1 MNIKHNIALS
11 SLVLAM
17 GFPAYAAVQ
26 TEATI
31 ENTDKNIEKISIVGV
46 RSDRVSKGATGL
58 TMELNET
65 PQSISVISAEQIK
78 NFAANSINTALKM
91 ATGITVEQGETTRTS
106 YTSRGF
112 DIKST
117 QVDGVGLPNS
127 WGLVTGPMDSYG
139 YDEIEV
145 IRGANGQL
153 TGVGN
158 SAGTINYVRKRPT
171 TDNEGEIG
179 LSLGSYGSKRL
190 QADYSFL
197 LTDSGSWAAR
207 VVAAAA
213 SEAQAIYSVCISI
226 TKASPEPAESVSC
239 SSFMRTK

>member
-112 DIKST
+112 
-117 QVDGVGLPNS
+117 
-127 WGLVTGPMDSYG
+127 
-139 YDEIEV
+139 
-145 IRGANGQL
+145 
-153 TGVGN
+153 
-158 SAGTINYVRKRPT
+158 
-171 TDNEGEIG
+171 
-179 LSLGSYGSKRL
+179 
-190 QADYSFL
+190 
-197 LTDSGSWAAR
+197 
-207 VVAAAA
+207 
-213 SEAQAIYSVCISI
+213 
-226 TKASPEPAESVSC
+226 
-239 SSFMRTK
+239 